1 MMQMRL
7 ALVLAFL
14 AASSAGAL
22 AQGPPPPPPPPLGP
36 PPPPPVGNPSTN
48 AKTALG
54 RMLFWDEQLSST
66 KTMACAT
73 CHIPE
78 KGGSDP
84 RSVFGAAGNVHP
96 GFDSLF
102 GTLDD
107 IRGSPGIVR
116 SIANGNFST
125 SVMFGLRPQ
134 VTGRKAP
141 STINAAYSPT
151 LFWDGRAGGAFVDP
165 VTNSVVLNAGAALE
179 SQAVGPIVDSTE
191 MGHVGRTWGEVSS
204 RIASVA
210 PLALATNVPA
220 SWTTFINSR
229 GYPAIFQEVFGTP
242 DITAAR
248 IAMAIASYER
258 TLFSNQAP
266 IDSFFGGNQNALT
279 PLELQ
284 GQNVFISQQ
293 ASCAVCHAGN
303 LFTNQTFRYIG
314 VRPQNEDVGRFAVT
328 NNAADIGRM
337 RVPSLRNVE
346 LRGPYFHTGKFMN
359 LEEVVDFYNRGGDF
373 NGPNKDPLIRPL
385 QLTQQQRDALVAF
398 LKRPLTDTRVTN
410 ATGPFEHPTLY
421 GGSARTPALF
431 GAPTAG
437 TGSFMPRMVALS
449 PALVGNDRFTVGV
462 EGGLGGGFS
471 GLVLDIMPNAVGT
484 PFGDATAYLGF
495 SPGARFRRVG
505 SLNGVGAGQGWTS
518 TVIPIANDP
527 ALVGTPLYGQWFVR
541 DPGSGGRFSASAAFA
556 VTHF

>member
-1 MMQMRL
+1 MNMRFSL
-7 ALVLAFL
+7 ALAFL
-14 AASSAGAL
+14 AASAAGAL
-22 AQGPPPPPPPPLGP
+22 AQGPPPPPPPPPLGP
-36 PPPPPVGNPSTN
+36 PPPPPAGNPTTA
-48 AKTALG
+48 AKVALG
-54 RMLFWDEQLSST
+54 RLLFWDEQLSST

-78 KGGSDP
+78 RGGSDP
-84 RSVFGAAGNVHP
+84 RSVFGTAGNVHP

-102 GTLDD
+102 GTADD
-107 IRGSPGIVR
+107 IHGSPGIVR
-116 SIANGNFST
+116 SSANGNFVS
-125 SVMFGLRPQ
+125 SAMFGLRPQ

-141 STINAAYSPT
+141 STINAAYAPT
-151 LFWDGRAGGAFVDP
+151 LFWDGRAGGAFLDP
-165 VTNSVVLNAGAALE
+165 VTNAVVLNAGAALE

-191 MGHVGRTWGEVSS
+191 MGHVGRTWGDVSS
-204 RIASVA
+204 RIAAVT
-210 PLALATNVPA
+210 PLALAGNVPA
-220 SWTTFINSR
+220 SWTTFINGR

-242 DITAAR
+242 DINAAR

-266 IDSFFGGNQNALT
+266 IDAFFGGNQGALT
-279 PLELQ
+279 QLELQ
-284 GQNVFISQQ
+284 GQAVFTSQQ

-328 NNAADIGRM
+328 NNANDIGRM

-346 LRGPYFHTGKFMN
+346 LRGPYFHTGKFMT

-385 QLTQQQRDALVAF
+385 NLTVQQRSALVAF
-398 LKRPLTDTRVTN
+398 LKRPLTDTRVTT

-421 GGSARTPALF
+421 GGSSRMPTLF

-437 TGSFMPRMVALS
+437 SGGFIPRMVALS

-471 GLVLDIMPNAVGT
+471 GLILDVVPNAVGT

-495 SPGARFRRVG
+495 SPGARYRRVG
-505 SLNGVGAGQGWTS
+505 PLFGSGAGQGWGS
-518 TVIPIANDP
+518 SVIPIDNNP

>member
-1 MMQMRL
+1 MKMRFSL
-7 ALVLAFL
+7 ALAFL
-14 AASSAGAL
+14 AASAAGAL
-22 AQGPPPPPPPPLGP
+22 AQGPPPPPPPLGP
-36 PPPPPVGNPSTN
+36 PPPPPQGNPSSA
-48 AKTALG
+48 AKIALG
-54 RMLFWDEQLSST
+54 RLLFWDEQLSST

-78 KGGSDP
+78 RGGSDP
-84 RSVFGAAGNVHP
+84 RSDFGQQGNIHP

-102 GTLDD
+102 GTPDD
-107 IRGSPGIVR
+107 VHGSPGVVR
-116 SIANGNFST
+116 SIPNGQFSAST
-125 SVMFGLRPQ
+125 TFGLRPQ
-134 VTGRKAP
+134 VTPRKAP
-141 STINAAYSPT
+141 STVNAAYSPT
-151 LFWDGRAGGAFVDP
+151 LFWDGRANGVLVDP
-165 VTNSVVLNAGAALE
+165 LTNNVVLNAGAALE
-179 SQAVGPIVDSTE
+179 NQALGPILDNGE
-191 MGHVGRTWGEVSS
+191 MGHVGRTWGDVSA
-204 RIASVA
+204 RIASVR

-220 SWTTFINSR
+220 SWTSFINNR
-229 GYPAIFQEVFGTP
+229 DYPAIFAEVFGTP
-242 DITAAR
+242 DITAPR
-248 IAMAIASYER
+248 IAMAIATYER

-266 IDSFFGGNQNALT
+266 IDAFFGGNQQALT
-279 PLELQ
+279 QLELQ

-328 NNAADIGRM
+328 NNPADIGRM

-346 LRGPYFHTGKFMN
+346 LRGPFFHTGKFMT

-385 QLTQQQRDALVAF
+385 NLTQQQRDALVAF
-398 LKRPLTDTRVTN
+398 LKRPLTDPRVVS

-421 GGSARTPALF
+421 ARSPRQPSTF

-437 TGSFMPRMVALS
+437 SGGFIPRMVALS

-462 EGGLGGGFS
+462 EGALGGGFA
-471 GLVLDIMPNAVGT
+471 GLVLDVVANPGGA
-484 PFGDATAYLGF
+484 PFGEAMSYLGF
-495 SPGARFRRVG
+495 SPATRYRRVG
-505 SLNGVGAGQGWTS
+505 LLSGIGAGQGWGS
-518 TVIPIANDP
+518 TVVPIANDP

-541 DPGSGGRFSASAAFA
+541 DSGSGGRFSASAAFE

>member
-1 MMQMRL
+1 MKTRFSL
-7 ALVLAFL
+7 ALAFL
-14 AASSAGAL
+14 AASAAGAL
-22 AQGPPPPPPPPLGP
+22 AQGPPPPPPPPPLGP
-36 PPPPPVGNPSTN
+36 PPPPPAGNPSTN

-54 RMLFWDEQLSST
+54 RLLFWDEQLSST

-84 RSVFGAAGNVHP
+84 RSVFSAAGNVHP

-102 GTLDD
+102 GTPDD
-107 IRGSPGIVR
+107 IHGSPGIVR

-125 SVMFGLRPQ
+125 SAMFGLRPQ

-141 STINAAYSPT
+141 SMINAVYAPT

-165 VTNSVVLNAGAALE
+165 VTNIVVLNAGAALE

-191 MGHVGRTWGEVSS
+191 MGHVGRTWGDVSS

-220 SWTTFINSR
+220 SWTTFVNGR

-242 DITAAR
+242 DINAAR

-266 IDSFFGGNQNALT
+266 IDAFFGGNQNALT

-346 LRGPYFHTGKFMN
+346 LRGPYFHTGKFMT

-385 QLTQQQRDALVAF
+385 NLTQQQRDALVAF

-437 TGSFMPRMVALS
+437 TGSFVPRMVALS
-449 PALVGNDRFTVGV
+449 PAQVGNDRFTVGV

-471 GLVLDIMPNAVGT
+471 GLVLDIVPNAVGT

-505 SLNGVGAGQGWTS
+505 PLNGVGAGQGWAS

>member
-1 MMQMRL
+1 MKTRFSL
-7 ALVLAFL
+7 ALAFL
-14 AASSAGAL
+14 AASAAGAL
-22 AQGPPPPPPPPLGP
+22 AQGPPPPPPPLGP
-36 PPPPPVGNPSTN
+36 PPPPPVGNASSN
-48 AKTALG
+48 AKIALG
-54 RMLFWDEQLSST
+54 RLLFWDEQLSST

-78 KGGSDP
+78 RGGSDP
-84 RSVFGAAGNVHP
+84 RSVFAALGNVHP

-102 GTLDD
+102 GTPDD
-107 IRGSPGIVR
+107 IHGSPGVVR
-116 SIANGNFST
+116 NIANGNFST
-125 SVMFGLRPQ
+125 SAMFGLRPQ

-141 STINAAYSPT
+141 SSVNAAYAPT
-151 LFWDGRAGGAFVDP
+151 LFWDGRAGGVFVDP
-165 VTNSVVLNAGAALE
+165 VTNNVVLNGGAALE
-179 SQAVGPIVDSTE
+179 SQAVAPLVDSGE
-191 MGHVGRTWGEVSS
+191 MGHVGRTWGDVSA

-210 PLALATNVPA
+210 PLALAGNVPA
-220 SWTTFINSR
+220 SWTAFINGR

-242 DITAAR
+242 DINAPR
-248 IAMAIASYER
+248 IAMAIATYER

-266 IDSFFGGNQNALT
+266 IDAFFGGNQNALT
-279 PLELQ
+279 QLELQ
-284 GQNVFISQQ
+284 GQAVFTSQQ

-346 LRGPYFHTGKFMN
+346 LRGPYFHTGKFMT

-385 QLTQQQRDALVAF
+385 NLTQQQRDALVAF
-398 LKRPLTDTRVTN
+398 LKSPMTDPRVV
-410 ATGPFEHPTLY
+410 AASGPFEHPTLY
-421 GGSARTPALF
+421 GGSPRLPSLF

-437 TGSFMPRMVALS
+437 SGGFVPRMVALS
-449 PALVGNDRFTVGV
+449 PALVGNDRFTLGV

-471 GLVLDIMPNAVGT
+471 GLVLDIVPNNVGT

-495 SPGARFRRVG
+495 SPGVRFRRVG
-505 SLNGVGAGQGWTS
+505 PLNGVGAGQGWAS
-518 TVIPIANDP
+518 TVISIANDP

-541 DPGSGGRFSASAAFA
+541 DPGSGGRFSASSAFA